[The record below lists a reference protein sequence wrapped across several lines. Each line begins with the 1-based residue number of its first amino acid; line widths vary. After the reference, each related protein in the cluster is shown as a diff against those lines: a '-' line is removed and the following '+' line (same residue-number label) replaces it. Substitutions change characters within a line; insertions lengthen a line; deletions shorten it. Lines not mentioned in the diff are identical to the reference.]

1 MLMQSPVVIPDAP
14 FMELTPTSI
23 VSPGD
28 IKRFKFGDQWESAGR
43 HEIGK
48 SVGDIDEWVFARVL
62 VPAEYRLC
70 GPHEKTTNDSICW
83 WSETERWAKP
93 SDVWPSIGN
102 GALIADLIIAAKKNG
117 TRAYFATAV
126 EPDIADVGVAQPKAV
141 VSGASEAAAAPVAS
155 APVVNKRIEILE
167 GHRWMDAGEIVRAGD
182 RYRMFDGDQWMT
194 ADANQAGFAVPEKAE
209 DNGFISYCRPI
220 NPRHRFWHIS
230 SEGSDENGRG
240 TMEEPWKTKEYGIGR
255 IEKGAKQPGVPMF
268 GSILDESGAGVL
280 HFDMDA
286 PDIITPGTAAPNN
299 LQATHRKGG
308 TDGFEAGRVFP
319 CGKKRIRPKHWSRQN
334 ISRFMRRLNDK
345 SPLLYRAMFLG
356 DQLKGTDMVCV
367 REEGRW
373 QWRSVGSVFQDG
385 IGMPVGE
392 CPWIAARA
400 HPPEEGM
407 SNAARGAS
415 LIEYHLG
422 EIYEILASMK
432 E

>member
-1 MLMQSPVVIPDAP
+1 MLMQSIEVIPDAP
-14 FMELTPTSI
+14 FMELTPTAT
-23 VSPGD
+23 VSAGD
-28 IKRFKFGDQWESAGR
+28 IKRFLYGDQWESAGR
-43 HEIGK
+43 HELGK

-83 WSETERWAKP
+83 WSETEQWAKP
-93 SDVWPSIGN
+93 SDVWPGIGN

-167 GHRWMDAGEIVRAGD
+167 GHRWMDAGEIVRVGD

-194 ADANQAGFAVPEKAE
+194 ADANQAGFPVHEKAE

-220 NPRHRFWHIS
+220 NPGHRFWYIS
-230 SEGSDENGRG
+230 SSGSDENGRG
-240 TMEEPWKTKEYGIGR
+240 TMEEPWKTKEHGIGR
-255 IEKGAKQPGVPMF
+255 IEKGAKLLGTPMF
-268 GSILDESGAGVL
+268 GSILDESGAGVH

-286 PDIITPGTAAPNN
+286 PDIITTGTAAPKK
-299 LQATHRKGG
+299 LQAAHRKLG
-308 TDGFEAGRVFP
+308 TDVSEAGKVYL

-345 SPLLYRAMFLG
+345 SPLSYRAMFLG

-367 REEGRW
+367 RKEGRW
-373 QWRSVGSVFQDG
+373 KWRL
-385 IGMPVGE
+385 
-392 CPWIAARA
+392 
-400 HPPEEGM
+400 
-407 SNAARGAS
+407 S
-415 LIEYHLG
+415 LIH
-422 EIYEILASMK
+422 I
-432 E
+432 